1 MKTCP
6 WISAALV
13 AVMLIAGPIMP
24 IVAWAQMQQET
35 QQVPP
40 PPPPPAPDTRLE
52 PSMSDRQ
59 PTPMPYSNL
68 PPAVD
73 PITSN
78 EPTDADRVGAGF
90 LNVVYIP
97 GKAIICTAGTVT
109 SVVVML
115 LTFGS
120 AYRAAAGVFNEG
132 CGGDWVLTP
141 EHVSGKIPGP
151 GDPGYYP
158 GTRRY

>member
-73 PITSN
+73 PIQSN
-78 EPTDADRVGAGF
+78 
-90 LNVVYIP
+90 
-97 GKAIICTAGTVT
+97 
-109 SVVVML
+109 
-115 LTFGS
+115 
-120 AYRAAAGVFNEG
+120 
-132 CGGDWVLTP
+132 
-141 EHVSGKIPGP
+141 
-151 GDPGYYP
+151 
-158 GTRRY
+158 